1 MEFKDFNIDNK
12 IIKALYNMQYNEPS
26 KVQVKV
32 IPSLLEHRNVIVK
45 SKTGTGKTASF
56 GVPICEKVEISKNCI
71 QALVMVPTREL
82 AIQVKDEINNIGR
95 IKSVRCSAIFG
106 KQSIKEQTRELKQR
120 IHVVVGTPGRI
131 IDHIDRGNI
140 KLEKIKYFIIDE
152 ADKMLNK
159 GFVEDMEYIFSKLPK
174 ESTKALFSATID
186 NDIKIISDK
195 YIVNSEIIDIK
206 TDEKQYSQIIEKYMK
221 SSKENKYTNLKNII
235 YNKNPKTTII
245 FCNTRKEV
253 DNIYMKMNKDKFYVR
268 QIHGEMT
275 QEKRIHTIED
285 FKKGKFNV
293 LVSTDVAGR
302 GIHIDDISLIINY
315 DVPNDRE
322 NYVHRIGRTGRKKS
336 YGSAIS
342 IVTSNQEKSLKEIE
356 EYIGYKIEE
365 INELSKMNID
375 VQKNIFEEN
384 TKGYIRQNRNIK
396 KKEKVN
402 EEIVRIYINA
412 GKKKKIRVVDIVG
425 AFSNLPEINNEDIG
439 VIEVQ
444 ELCSYVDIL
453 NNKGINITKKYREIS
468 IKNKKVQIR
477 KDRN

>member
-1 MEFKDFNIDNK
+1 
-12 IIKALYNMQYNEPS
+12 
-26 KVQVKV
+26 
-32 IPSLLEHRNVIVK
+32 
-45 SKTGTGKTASF
+45 
-56 GVPICEKVEISKNCI
+56 
-71 QALVMVPTREL
+71 
-82 AIQVKDEINNIGR
+82 
-95 IKSVRCSAIFG
+95 
-106 KQSIKEQTRELKQR
+106 
-120 IHVVVGTPGRI
+120 
-131 IDHIDRGNI
+131 
-140 KLEKIKYFIIDE
+140 
-152 ADKMLNK
+152 MLNK

-235 YNKNPKTTII
+235 YNKNPKTTIV

-315 DVPNDRE
+315 DVPNDRQ